1 MPLRSDTVIARQDK
15 APLANALFA
24 WLFLKVKNRC
34 TDDRFQPRSFY
45 IQCAIYAQ
53 YAAHV
58 ETPLGV
64 DIRVSKILVSKIRV
78 SKILGA
84 NLQRIVDWSR
94 PQRYR

>member
-15 APLANALFA
+15 APLANALFV

-64 DIRVSKILVSKIRV
+64 AILVSKILV

-84 NLQRIVDWSR
+84 NLQRILDWSR